1 MKKNKKTNLTW
12 EEYYQDLPIPTE
24 WQNVSYSND
33 EFPSFEFNG
42 YHIWINSP
50 LLRERKENYLG
61 FGHEDLSKF
70 EDWKYAVTLVD
81 EYGDGEKSEELITS
95 DFNEVLEYVNKE
107 NK

>member
-1 MKKNKKTNLTW
+1 MKTNNKTNLTW

-24 WQNVSYSND
+24 WQNVSYGND

-61 FGHEDLSKF
+61 FGHEDLSNF
-70 EDWKYAVTLVD
+70 EDWKYAITLVD

>member
-1 MKKNKKTNLTW
+1 MKTNKKTYLTW
-12 EEYYQDLPIPTE
+12 EEYYQDVPIPTE
-24 WQNVSYSND
+24 WQNVSYRND

-61 FGHEDLSKF
+61 FGHEDLSNF
-70 EDWKYAVTLVD
+70 EDWRYAVTLVD